1 MKVEFDKNGFTAEIN
16 EHNYNV
22 NNNGS
27 KKPPQNDFSIISKN
41 LPLLFGILAIITS
54 LAVLP
59 AGILFNAGAS
69 IFGEA
74 LGQSLNK
81 YVFTACT
88 IITLAVI
95 LSDVF
100 SALSIHFYKKSPKAG
115 TDTAA
120 LIITIIALII
130 TTISLFSTVA
140 IYMI

>member
-1 MKVEFDKNGFTAEIN
+1 MKVEFDKNGFTAEIS
-16 EHNYNV
+16 EHNCNV
-22 NNNGS
+22 NNNS
-27 KKPPQNDFSIISKN
+27 KTQLRNDFSIISKN

-69 IFGEA
+69 IFGET
-74 LGQSLNK
+74 LGQSLDK

-100 SALSIHFYKKSPKAG
+100 SALSIYFYRKSGKSG

-120 LIITIIALII
+120 LIITVIALII